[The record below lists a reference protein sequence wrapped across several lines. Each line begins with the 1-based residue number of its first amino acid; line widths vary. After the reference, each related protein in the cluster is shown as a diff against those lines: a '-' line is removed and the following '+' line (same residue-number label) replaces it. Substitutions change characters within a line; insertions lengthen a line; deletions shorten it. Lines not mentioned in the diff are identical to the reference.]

1 MTNYVIEG
9 GIDFFA
15 EVARGECDDDA
26 DDLGRTCLLTGE
38 PLDSNHVTMQCGHA
52 FNYEPLFQEV
62 VLQKS
67 HKHAFAHDI
76 IRLSVNQMKCPYC
89 RRVNSK
95 ILPYVPL
102 PGCKL
107 KMKGVNSPS
116 AFCMPGKTC
125 SWIFKSGKRK
135 GLSCGCAAY
144 EDADGI
150 ACALHRRL
158 MKAAKPNE
166 GKAKPN
172 EGNGKVH
179 THNTRSLHKLRV
191 VDLREI
197 LRSKNLKVGGRK
209 SELIDRILASN
220 S

>member
-1 MTNYVIEG
+1 
-9 GIDFFA
+9 
-15 EVARGECDDDA
+15 
-26 DDLGRTCLLTGE
+26 
-38 PLDSNHVTMQCGHA
+38 MQCGHA

-67 HKHAFAHDI
+67 HKHAFAHDT

-102 PGCKL
+102 PGCTL

-158 MKAAKPNE
+158 MKTAKQ
-166 GKAKPN
+166 GTV
-172 EGNGKVH
+172 NGEIGEVH
-179 THNTRSLHKLRV
+179 THDARSLHKLKV

-197 LRSKNLKVGGRK
+197 LRSKNLRVGGRK
-209 SELIDRILASN
+209 SELIDRILSSN

>member
-9 GIDFFA
+9 GIDFYA
-15 EVARGECDDDA
+15 EVARDECDDDA
-26 DDLGRTCLLTGE
+26 GDLGRTCLLTGE
-38 PLDSNHVTMQCGHA
+38 PLDSNHVALQCGHA

-67 HKHAFAHDI
+67 HKHAFAHDT

-107 KMKGVNSPS
+107 KTKGVNSPS

-135 GLSCGCAAY
+135 GLACGSAAY

-158 MKAAKPNE
+158 MKAAKPDNGSGE
-166 GKAKPN
+166 I
-172 EGNGKVH
+172 GKVH
-179 THNTRSLHKLRV
+179 THDTRSLHKLRV

-197 LRSKNLKVGGRK
+197 LRSKNLRVGGRK
-209 SELIDRILASN
+209 SELISRILTSN
-220 S
+220 N

>member
-15 EVARGECDDDA
+15 EVARGTLDDDA
-26 DDLGRTCLLTGE
+26 EDEGRTCLLTGE
-38 PLDSNHVTMQCGHA
+38 LLDSNHVVMQCGHA
-52 FNYEPLFQEV
+52 FNYEPLFHEV

-67 HKHAFAHDI
+67 HKYAFAHDT

-102 PGCKL
+102 PGCKA
-107 KMKGVNSPS
+107 KVKGVNSPS

-135 GLSCGCAAY
+135 GLGCECAAY
-144 EDADGI
+144 EDADGV

-158 MKAAKPNE
+158 MKVAKPSGENE
-166 GKAKPN
+166 EVGK
-172 EGNGKVH
+172 GH

-197 LRSKNLKVGGRK
+197 LRSKNLRVGGRK

-220 S
+220 D

>member
-15 EVARGECDDDA
+15 EIAQCTLNDDVEDQNS
-26 DDLGRTCLLTGE
+26 TCLLTGE
-38 PLDSNHVTMQCGHA
+38 ILDSNHVVLQCGHT
-52 FNYEPLFQEV
+52 FNYEPMFHEV

-67 HKHAFAHDI
+67 HKHAFAHDT
-76 IRLSVNQMKCPYC
+76 IRLSVNQIKCPYC
-89 RRVNSK
+89 RHVNSK

-102 PGCKL
+102 PGCKAKL
-107 KMKGVNSPS
+107 KGVNSPS
-116 AFCMPGKTC
+116 AYCMPGKTC

-135 GLSCGCAAY
+135 GLPCGCAAY

-150 ACALHRRL
+150 ACTQHRRL
-158 MKAAKPNE
+158 MKPN
-166 GKAKPN
+166 G
-172 EGNGKVH
+172 GIGTVH
-179 THNTRSLHKLRV
+179 DTRSLHKLKV

-209 SELIDRILASN
+209 IELIDRILAS
-220 S
+220 SS